1 MLYVAG
7 TELGSL
13 YYVSKSTHNCI
24 NWVLLSPFHRLTES
38 KGRAG
43 ILTQFGKILKLI
55 LLSTVYTSLKDN
67 NTYQIHY
74 YFKRHFVNGNV
85 EVFLLF
91 RHSVLPSSLS
101 PHGLQHVRLPYPS
114 LSLRA
119 CSNPCPLSQRCH
131 PAISSSVTLF
141 SSGPQSSPASVSF
154 PTSQWCRSA
163 LHNIHYQHNGDNAA
177 VTTII
182 SVNF

>member
-1 MLYVAG
+1 MLYVPG

-67 NTYQIHY
+67 NIYQIHY
-74 YFKRHFVNGNV
+74 HFKRHFVNGNV

-91 RHSVLPSSLS
+91 RHSVLSSSLS
-101 PHGLQHVRLPYPS
+101 PRGLQHVRLPYPS

-131 PAISSSVTLF
+131 PAISFSVTLF

-163 LHNIHYQHNGDNAA
+163 LHNIHYQHNSDNAA